1 MYNIMKKLIEKKFY
15 KTADDAQT
23 KIDVFYA
30 VSRINDDEYVELSE
44 LIKNTYN
51 VTA

>member
-15 KTADDAQT
+15 KTADEAQT

-30 VSRINDDEYVELSE
+30 VGRITDDEYVELSE
-44 LIKNTYN
+44 LVKNTYN
-51 VTA
+51 IAV

>member
-15 KTADDAQT
+15 ETADEAQT

-30 VSRINDDEYVELSE
+30 VGRITDDEYVELSE
-44 LIKNTYN
+44 LIKNNYN
-51 VTA
+51 VIV